1 MKLKINKNDL
11 GHLFNIDDK
20 VKEIR
25 NKYDNDDNVSIK
37 LNDFIRIKLEDVE
50 DLSNFNSIK
59 VLQEY
64 ENYAI
69 SEIRKNKLNNLG
81 L

>member
-1 MKLKINKNDL
+1 MKINGDQLNR
-11 GHLFNIDDK
+11 LFTIDDK

-25 NKYDNDDNVSIK
+25 QKYDNDDNVSVK
-37 LNDFIRIKLEDVE
+37 LNDFIRTKIEALK
-50 DLSNFNSIK
+50 DLSNYNGME
-59 VLQEY
+59 VLKEY
-64 ENYAI
+64 EKYAI